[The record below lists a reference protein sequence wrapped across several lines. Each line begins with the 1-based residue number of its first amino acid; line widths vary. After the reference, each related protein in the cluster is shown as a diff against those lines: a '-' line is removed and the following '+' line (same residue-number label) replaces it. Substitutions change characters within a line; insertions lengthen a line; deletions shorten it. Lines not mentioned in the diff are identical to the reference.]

1 MRSARLFRVLAVAVQ
16 SPRVVFLVA
25 LTARLWVLR
34 QLLPAKAWPD
44 FYEHNEFARIAWA
57 VVSGFGYSSPWAH
70 TPLAPTAVEP
80 PVYSYLLAGIFK
92 LAGAYSY
99 ASLWIA
105 VGLNAVVSA
114 ITAVIILQ
122 LGKRDFGTLT
132 GVLAA
137 WVWSCWLYEAA
148 VAVRLWE
155 TSLSALCLAT
165 ALFLLPEVAQSR
177 RGSRWLLFG
186 ALAGVS
192 ALTNTTLLSVFPFF
206 WLWIWIICRRRA
218 RPCLKWLLASVTV
231 CMLTLL
237 PWTIRNYETFHR
249 LMPMRDNFGLELW
262 IGNHEG
268 AIQVHQFPPD
278 FPLIDPTEYNRLGE
292 LPFME
297 AKRQIGLQFI
307 GQHPEEFLW
316 LSARRCFKYWTD
328 PDKSIWLPVSLM
340 AWLGAA
346 IALSRKGL
354 DAVPYVL
361 VLLVFPLIYYITHT
375 FSSYRHPTEPA
386 MFLLAAY
393 AAVIVAGSLERKFLS
408 KGRSNSSAQP
418 EFRDPSAKS
427 PLNWSP
433 QRHLYGESLGGD
445 SSGSNSHTWRS
456 T

>member
-1 MRSARLFRVLAVAVQ
+1 LQTLLQCPSLMRSARLLRVLAAAVK

-114 ITAVIILQ
+114 VTAVIILRI
-122 LGKRDFGTLT
+122 GKRDLGTLT

-137 WVWSCWLYEAA
+137 WVWSSWVYEG
-148 VAVRLWE
+148 VVSVRLWE
-155 TSLSALCLAT
+155 SSLA
-165 ALFLLPEVAQSR
+165 ALFLAVALLLLPEVAASL
-177 RGSRWLLFG
+177 RWSDWLFFG
-186 ALAGVS
+186 LLAGVA
-192 ALTNTTLLSVFPFF
+192 ALTNTTLLSLFPFF
-206 WLWIWIICRRRA
+206 WLWLWIQCLPRA
-218 RPCLKWLLASVTV
+218 RTQVKFLVASIAV
-231 CMLTLL
+231 CTLTLL
-237 PWTIRNYETFHR
+237 PWTVRNYETFHR

-268 AIQVHQFPPD
+268 AMQSHQFPRD

-307 GQHPEEFLW
+307 GRHPGEFLW
-316 LSARRCFKYWTD
+316 LSARRCFRFWTT
-328 PDKSIWLPVSLM
+328 PEGSAWPWISLL
-340 AWLGAA
+340 AWLGLVL
-346 IALSRKGL
+346 ALRNLKGN
-354 DAVPYVL
+354 AVPSAIVM
-361 VLLVFPLIYYITHT
+361 VVFPVVYYITHT
-375 FSSYRHPTEPA
+375 FPTYRHPIEPVVL
-386 MFLLAAY
+386 LLASY
-393 AAVIVAGSLERKFLS
+393 AAIQTPQMVGGWLRRVRDCGTAIRPDSPV
-408 KGRSNSSAQP
+408 SAP
-418 EFRDPSAKS
+418 GTS
-427 PLNWSP
+427 
-433 QRHLYGESLGGD
+433 
-445 SSGSNSHTWRS
+445 
-456 T
+456 

>member
-1 MRSARLFRVLAVAVQ
+1 MRGARLLRVVATAMK

-25 LTARLWVLR
+25 LITRLWVLR

-92 LAGAYSY
+92 LTGAYSY

-114 ITAVIILQ
+114 VTAVLILR
-122 LGKRDFGTLT
+122 LGKRDFGSLT

-155 TSLSALCLAT
+155 SSLSALILAT
-165 ALFLLPEVAQSR
+165 ALFLLPAVAESQR
-177 RGSRWLLFG
+177 TSRWLLFG
-186 ALAGVS
+186 VLAGLA

-206 WLWIWIICRRRA
+206 WLWLWITCRRGG
-218 RPCLKWLLASVTV
+218 RPCFKFLLASVTV
-231 CMLTLL
+231 CVLTLL

-249 LMPMRDNFGLELW
+249 VMPMRDNFGLELW

-268 AIQVHQFPPD
+268 AMQVHQFPRD

-307 GQHPEEFLW
+307 GRHPGEFLW

-346 IALSRKGL
+346 AALSRKEL
-354 DAVPYVL
+354 DGVPYVL

-386 MFLLAAY
+386 IFLLAAY
-393 AAVIVAGSLERKFLS
+393 ATVAVAQRLERKLFYQ
-408 KGRSNSSAQP
+408 GRRTNSA
-418 EFRDPSAKS
+418 
-427 PLNWSP
+427 
-433 QRHLYGESLGGD
+433 
-445 SSGSNSHTWRS
+445 
-456 T
+456 